1 MDLYQIR
8 WNGFYWAGANYKNY
22 KTRTFKST
30 YEIDWENHK
39 VKLLDTK
46 ETEIN
51 NSTKTRSPTL
61 IVTTVF

>member
-8 WNGFYWAGANYKNY
+8 WNGFYWAGANYKNF

-46 ETEIN
+46 ETENN
-51 NSTKTRSPTL
+51 NSKTRSPTV

>member
-1 MDLYQIR
+1 MALKSKITVTYQREMDLYQIR
-8 WNGFYWAGANYKNY
+8 WNGYWAGANYKNY

-51 NSTKTRSPTL
+51 K
-61 IVTTVF
+61 

>member
-51 NSTKTRSPTL
+51 NR
-61 IVTTVF
+61 